1 MGEKQDRVLEREIN
15 KLFWRANFDKKEW
28 KIYRKNEARRKALA
42 SILSQRLT
50 LVRGPI
56 T

>member
-1 MGEKQDRVLEREIN
+1 MSEKQDRVLEREIN

-28 KIYRKNEARRKALA
+28 KIYRKHEAKKKAIAIALGY
-42 SILSQRLT
+42 
-50 LVRGPI
+50 RGPI